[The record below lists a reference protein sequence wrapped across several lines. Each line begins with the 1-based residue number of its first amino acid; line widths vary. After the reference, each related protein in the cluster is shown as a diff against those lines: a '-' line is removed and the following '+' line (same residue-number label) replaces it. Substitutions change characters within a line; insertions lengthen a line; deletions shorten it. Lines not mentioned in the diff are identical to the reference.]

1 MRVYYVKL
9 YFSFFFSFFSFLFD
23 FLAAPNLSDVLFRN
37 DDLNK
42 VAKKLKSKR
51 EKENKK

>member
-1 MRVYYVKL
+1 MRVYYIKL
-9 YFSFFFSFFSFLFD
+9 YFSFFFSLLLFD
-23 FLAAPNLSDVLFRN
+23 FLAAPNLSDVFFRN

-42 VAKKLKSKR
+42 VAKKSNSKR

>member
-1 MRVYYVKL
+1 MRVYYIKL
-9 YFSFFFSFFSFLFD
+9 YFLFIFFSLLLFD

-37 DDLNK
+37 DDFNK
-42 VAKKLKSKR
+42 VAKKSKSKR